1 MVEKMIDKSL
11 HLSGLNGLRA
21 IAALSVVISHTDFL
35 PGITDFGLG
44 RILSFSIS
52 MGAFAV
58 TLFFVISGFLITY
71 LLIHEVRKQQDV
83 SIKKFYVRRILRIWP
98 LYYLFLIVS
107 FGVYFLFGRAQE
119 MSVNGMWFYVF
130 FSANIPFIFKSGQ
143 IFILLH
149 YWSIGV
155 EEQFYLFWPWIVH
168 FVRKKLLTTAVL
180 IFMSLFLIKLVLWVV
195 FGPDF
200 YGYRI
205 LNVTRFDCMMV
216 GAIGAILYFNN
227 NTFFLN
233 LFSSKIMQSFS
244 WILFILVS
252 SEVIHIPF
260 PIAQEVISV
269 AVLSIIIG
277 QVTVKKRIV
286 NLENKICDFIGKIS
300 YGIYVIHPLILL
312 LLSKLYYPLNIQSG
326 VKYVLVF
333 STSLTVIIAV
343 AWLSYTYFEKP
354 FLKLKSKFAV
364 VQTSNSMIL

>member
-1 MVEKMIDKSL
+1 MVEKMKDKSL
-11 HLSGLNGLRA
+11 YLPGLNGLRA

-35 PGITDFGLG
+35 PGITDFGLD
-44 RILSFSIS
+44 RIFSFAIS
-52 MGAFAV
+52 MGAFGV

-71 LLIHEVRKQQDV
+71 LLIQEVDKQQDV
-83 SIKKFYVRRILRIWP
+83 SIKKFYIRRILRIWP

-107 FGVYFLFGRAQE
+107 FGVYLLFGRAQE
-119 MSVNGMWFYVF
+119 MTGNGMWFYVF
-130 FSANIPFIFKSGQ
+130 FSANIPFIFNSGQ

-168 FVRKKLLTTAVL
+168 FVRKKLLTTAGL
-180 IFMSLFLIKLVLWVV
+180 IFLSLFFIKLVLWAM
-195 FGPDF
+195 FGPNF

-216 GAIGAILYFNN
+216 GAIGAILYFNKN
-227 NTFFLN
+227 N
-233 LFSSKIMQSFS
+233 LFMSLFGSKIMQAFS

-252 SEVIHIPF
+252 TEVIHIPF

-277 QVTVKKRIV
+277 QVTVKKRII
-286 NLENKICDFIGKIS
+286 NLENKLCDFVGKIS

-312 LLSKLYYPLNIQSG
+312 LFSKLYYPLNIPSG
-326 VKYVLVF
+326 IKYVLVF
-333 STSLTVIIAV
+333 GTSLTVTISV

-364 VQTSNSMIL
+364 VQSSNSMFS